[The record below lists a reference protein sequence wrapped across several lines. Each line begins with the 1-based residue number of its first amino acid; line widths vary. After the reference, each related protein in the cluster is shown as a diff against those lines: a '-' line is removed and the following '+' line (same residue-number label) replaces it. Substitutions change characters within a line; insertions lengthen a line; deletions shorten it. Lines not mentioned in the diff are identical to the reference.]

1 MKMVKSAVLTT
12 LRYLSPAVDGGRHRR
27 AIQSSIPF
35 PLANEMRIYPS
46 LITGKRPPGPLL
58 ARSIIGGEVKN
69 MYVPD
74 RSTNY
79 TSKGM
84 TPSPNP

>member
-1 MKMVKSAVLTT
+1 MVSMEMGESAVLTT
-12 LRYLSPAVDGGRHRR
+12 LRYPSPAVDGGRHRR

-35 PLANEMRIYPS
+35 PLANEMRID
-46 LITGKRPPGPLL
+46 RLL
-58 ARSIIGGEVKN
+58 ARSIIGGEVID

-74 RSTNY
+74 RDTDY

>member
-35 PLANEMRIYPS
+35 PLANEMRIS
-46 LITGKRPPGPLL
+46 PLL
-58 ARSIIGGEVKN
+58 ARPIIGGEVKN